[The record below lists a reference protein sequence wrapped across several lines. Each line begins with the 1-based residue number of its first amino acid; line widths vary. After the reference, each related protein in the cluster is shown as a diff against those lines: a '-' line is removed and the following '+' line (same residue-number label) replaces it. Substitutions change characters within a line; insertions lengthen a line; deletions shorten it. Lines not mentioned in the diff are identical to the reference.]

1 MIILDIMGILSRRT
15 IARVIFFVGL
25 ILMFLGSGFLLASLA
40 GISRM
45 SAAGSFLFVIL
56 GSICAAMAIQ
66 LNKRGVYLF
75 LAAFFLQVGF
85 FLFFLT
91 LRIFPLRFSESWPLL
106 SVFAG
111 FSLFPAGWR
120 RFGVF
125 RAGYVVPSIAFVI
138 LGLVFLI
145 FSFDLVAFSFRQFM
159 LDWWPLLVVLAG
171 LVLVLVSFGSKSNAG
186 DPKR

>member
-1 MIILDIMGILSRRT
+1 MGKLSRRG

-25 ILMFLGSGFLLASLA
+25 ILMFLGSAFLLGSLA
-40 GISRM
+40 GVERI
-45 SAAGSFLFVIL
+45 SAALSFLFVIL

-66 LNKRGVYLF
+66 LSKRGLYLF
-75 LAAFFLQVGF
+75 LAAFFLQAGF
-85 FLFFLT
+85 FLFLLA
-91 LRIFPLRFSESWPLL
+91 LRIFPLSFSKSWPLL

-111 FSLFPAGWR
+111 LALFPAGWR
-120 RFGVF
+120 RFGAL
-125 RAGYVVPSIAFVI
+125 RIAYVVPSIAFVL
-138 LGLVFLI
+138 LGLALLV

-171 LVLVLVSFGSKSNAG
+171 LVLILVSFGAKAGTG

>member
-1 MIILDIMGILSRRT
+1 MGTLSRRT
-15 IARVIFFVGL
+15 IARIIFFVGL
-25 ILMFLGSGFLLASLA
+25 VLMFLGSGFLLGSLT
-40 GISRM
+40 GIFRISV
-45 SAAGSFLFVIL
+45 AGSFLFVIL

-75 LAAFFLQVGF
+75 FAAFFLQMGF
-85 FLFFLT
+85 FLFLLA
-91 LRIFPLRFSESWPLL
+91 LRIFPLRLSESWPLL

-111 FSLFPAGWR
+111 FALFPAGWR
-120 RFGVF
+120 RFGAF
-125 RAGYVVPSIAFVI
+125 RTGYTVPSVAFVV
-138 LGLVFLI
+138 LGSALLV

-171 LVLVLVSFGSKSNAG
+171 LVLVLVSLGSKSGAG